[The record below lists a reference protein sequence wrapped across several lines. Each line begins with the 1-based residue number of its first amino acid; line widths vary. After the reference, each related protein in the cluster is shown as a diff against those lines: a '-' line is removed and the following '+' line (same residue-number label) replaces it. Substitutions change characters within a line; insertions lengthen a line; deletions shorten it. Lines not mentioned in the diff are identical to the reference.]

1 MCGSGTAS
9 VVALTLGMNVV
20 ALDWNRNRLVQAA
33 KRMSQLQDPL
43 QMVLPSE
50 ELEIRN
56 REEEKKMMA
65 QRAEIVTYTYS
76 PNSHTVIC
84 PPIVDVVPP

>member
-20 ALDWNRNRLVQAA
+20 ALDWNRTRLMLAA
-33 KRMSQLQDPL
+33 KRMAQLQDPL

-56 REEEKKMMA
+56 REDEKKMMA
-65 QRAEIVTYTYS
+65 QRAEIVPS
-76 PNSHTVIC
+76 SL
-84 PPIVDVVPP
+84 VVR